1 MADIEMDTIRNAYRR
16 VTGGSDAHSYEPLEA
31 DSPTSERE
39 PLRCADDEDADY
51 EQNGHSRLKDE
62 PPFIWIDYMAFLL
75 LGIAMLWAWNM
86 FLAAGPYF
94 QRRFRSDDWIAKHF
108 QATELTVSTI
118 ANMGAVMLFTFLQS
132 KANYPARITVALIV
146 NTVIFT
152 LLSISTRFFTRVSAS
167 GFFGFLL
174 VEVLAAST
182 ATGLMQN
189 GIFAYVSGFGRE
201 EYTQG
206 IMTGQAI
213 AGVSPPIVQLVSV
226 LSSPPLNAMGE
237 TAGESST
244 AALAYFATASIL
256 SFLTLVAFLQLAARR
271 RLSQKRK
278 HVSEDMTD
286 PDEVEVP
293 RKSVPPLILLKKTR
307 WLASAVFICFT
318 ITMVFPVFTQ
328 RVVSVRTSD
337 SPPRILEPGS
347 FIPLA
352 FFFWN
357 AGDLSGRLTTAIPA
371 LRITHRPRLVLTLAV
386 ARIVWV
392 PLYFLCNLD
401 GRGAVISSDFFY
413 LIIVQFLFGLS
424 NGFVGSM
431 CMMGAVEYVDS
442 EEREATGGFMGL
454 MLVGGLTV
462 GSLLSFLV
470 A

>member
-1 MADIEMDTIRNAYRR
+1 MDTLKHVYRR
-16 VTGGSDAHSYEPLEA
+16 VTAGREEQLYEPLEA
-31 DSPTSERE
+31 DSSTSERE
-39 PLRCADDEDADY
+39 LLRRADDEEEEAEY
-51 EQNGHSRLKDE
+51 EQNGHSVLKE
-62 PPFIWIDYMAFLL
+62 EEPFIWLDYLVFLL
-75 LGIAMLWAWNM
+75 LGVAMLWAWNM

-94 QRRFRSDDWIAKHF
+94 QRRFRSNDWIAKHF
-108 QATELTVSTI
+108 QSTELTVSTI
-118 ANMGAVMLFTFLQS
+118 ANMSAIIIFTFLQA
-132 KANYPARITVALIV
+132 KANYPGRIITSLIV

-152 LLSISTRFFTRVSAS
+152 LLSLSTRFFIGVSAA
-167 GFFGFLL
+167 GYFGFLL
-174 VEVLAAST
+174 LEVLVASI

-213 AGVSPPIVQLVSV
+213 AGVAPPIVQLISV
-226 LSSPPLNAMGE
+226 LSAPPMNANGE

-256 SFLTLVAFLQLAARR
+256 SFLTLIAFLQLAARR
-271 RLSQKRK
+271 RLSLRHKRLE
-278 HVSEDMTD
+278 EDIDD
-286 PDEVEVP
+286 PDAEP
-293 RKSVPPLILLKKTR
+293 KKSIPLFTLLKKTR
-307 WLASAVFICFT
+307 WLSSAVFLCFG

-328 RVVSVRTSD
+328 RILSVRTAD

-357 AGDLSGRLTTAIPA
+357 AGDLSGRLLTAIPR
-371 LRITHRPRLVLTLAV
+371 LRITHRPRLVLGLAL

-392 PLYFLCNLD
+392 PLYYLCNID
-401 GRGAVISSDFFY
+401 GSGAVINSDFFY
-413 LIIVQFLFGLS
+413 LVIVQFLFGMS

-431 CMMGAVEYVDS
+431 CMMGAVEYVDL
-442 EEREATGGFMGL
+442 EEREAAGGFMGL